1 MIFYGDL
8 VTVNPFEN
16 SLYSVELQ
24 GKIIRQ
30 AMEFSVA
37 NDESSI
43 LLQVSGL
50 KIVYDMKRDP
60 NDRIIELNVLCR
72 ACDIPRYESIEDEQ
86 FYRVIMPS
94 FLADGGD
101 GFTMIGEN
109 VKNIIHGPRDID
121 ALSDYIEKFSP
132 FALPPVSGRISFV

>member
-8 VTVNPFEN
+8 VTTTPFEN
-16 SLYSVELQ
+16 LLYSVELQ
-24 GKIIRQ
+24 GKFIKE

-37 NDESSI
+37 DENSKI

-60 NDRIIELNVLCR
+60 YDRIIELSVLCR
-72 ACDIPRYESIEDEQ
+72 DCDVPHYEPINTDEL
-86 FYRVIMPS
+86 YRVIMPS
-94 FLADGGD
+94 FLSGGGD

-109 VKNIIHGPRDID
+109 VKNVIHGPRDID
-121 ALSDYIEKFSP
+121 ALNDYFDKFSP
-132 FALPPVSGRISFV
+132 FALPPVSGRITFI